1 LPVLLSHE
9 IPAGAAWSVQVRRG
23 RVLRL
28 TAKAAGANCS
38 TFVHAAGDPVD
49 RMNIPDTL
57 KAQMSARV
65 HAPMVLMSDRGVGL
79 ASVVG
84 SSLDWHDAL
93 GGHSVDA
100 HVGRFGPTSY
110 GTDRNEWRRSAR
122 AGVVSELTKHGRGAE
137 HLHACVNFFSKL
149 ATSDDEA
156 GTLAFA
162 DGHAAAGD
170 WVSLRAEVDLLVIMS
185 TAPHPADPRWAP
197 GAVLAEVHAGEPY
210 GDDDPSMTFRDES
223 ARALIAA
230 KAVFA

>member
-1 LPVLLSHE
+1 MVS
-9 IPAGAAWSVQVRRG
+9 AAAAWSVQVRRG

-28 TAKAAGANCS
+28 TAQGDGANCS
-38 TFVHAAGDPVD
+38 TFVYAAGDPVD

-65 HAPMVLMSDRGVGL
+65 HPPMVLMSDRGVGL

-84 SSLDWHDAL
+84 STLDWHDAL

-100 HVGRFGPTSY
+100 HVERFGPSSY
-110 GTDRNEWRRSAR
+110 GADRNEWRRSAR
-122 AGVVSELTKHGRGAE
+122 AGVVSELTKHGRGPA

-149 ATSDDEA
+149 ATADD
-156 GTLAFA
+156 GGLSFV
-162 DGHAAAGD
+162 DGHAKTGD
-170 WVSLRAEVDLLVIMS
+170 WVSLRAEVDLLVILA
-185 TAPHPADPRWAP
+185 TAPHPADPRWRPA
-197 GAVLAEVHAGEPY
+197 AVLAEVTEGEPY

-223 ARALIAA
+223 ARALEAA